1 MIIQLRFE
9 IYDVDDENDLENL
22 KSQEIIGI
30 VEIPFN
36 DLVLSAGEILP
47 KDIQPHLVTNKKS
60 KKNLGKINIKATES
74 DICQSRIK
82 FSLVVEEMQT
92 RNNIMIT
99 LKGSSNNKEYFWL
112 HDTPKKKNTSKGCS
126 FPEFSINSNKIA
138 DESSNIKFEFYEIKK
153 NLPKLLGELEI
164 SLISLYNNNGT
175 KISIFRNT
183 FVVGKLRAT
192 LRKDDNN
199 NFLNYIYDGYSLK
212 VIVAIDYCAKPRM
225 TGFGDGQG
233 DLSSNKTVIAYKQAL
248 LEVGELL
255 KCYDDDPRTV
265 VLGFG
270 AKLEPYYNVVSHCFA
285 LNGDYFN
292 PEQENLAKIPD
303 SIINTLSSV
312 QLHGPKII
320 SEVIKYSMDIASFF
334 KEKYPK

>member
-1 MIIQLRFE
+1 M
-9 IYDVDDENDLENL
+9 YDVDDENDLDNL
-22 KSQEIIGI
+22 RNQELIGL
-30 VEIPFN
+30 VEIQFN
-36 DLVLSAGEILP
+36 ELVLSAGEIVL
-47 KDIQPHLVTNKKS
+47 KDIQPQNATNKRS
-60 KKNLGKINIKATES
+60 RKNLGKLNIKAVES

-82 FSLVVEEMQT
+82 FTLAVEEMQT

-112 HDTPKKKNTSKGCS
+112 YDTPKKKNTSKGCV
-126 FPEFSINSNKIA
+126 FPEFSINSNKIG
-138 DESSNIKFEFYEIKK
+138 DESSSIKFEFYEIKK
-153 NLPKLLGELEI
+153 NIPKLLGELEI
-164 SLISLYNNNGT
+164 SLISLYNNNNG

-212 VIVAIDYCAKPRM
+212 LIVAIDYCAKPKT
-225 TGFGDGQG
+225 TGLRDGDG
-233 DLSSNKTVIAYKQAL
+233 DLSSNKTIIAYKQAL

-265 VLGFG
+265 ALGFG
-270 AKLEPYYNVVSHCFA
+270 AKLEPYFNVVSHCFA
-285 LNGDYFN
+285 LNGDYFK
-292 PEQENLAKIPD
+292 PEQPELQILPD
-303 SIINTLSSV
+303 SMIDALGAV

-320 SEVIKYSMDIASFF
+320 SEVIKYSMDIAAFF

>member
-1 MIIQLRFE
+1 MKLRFE
-9 IYDVDDENDLENL
+9 VFDVDDENDAENL
-22 KSQEIIGI
+22 DKQEIIGQ
-30 VEIPFN
+30 VEITFSE
-36 DLVLSAGEILP
+36 LVLSAGEIVP
-47 KDIQPHLVTNKKS
+47 KDIQPKTKSNKKS
-60 KKNLGKINIKATES
+60 KKNLGKLNIKATES

-82 FSLVVEEMQT
+82 FTLAVEEMQT

-112 HDTPKKKNTSKGCS
+112 HDTPKKKNTSKGCV

-138 DESSNIKFEFYEIKK
+138 DESSNIKFEFYELKK
-153 NLPKLLGELEI
+153 NIPKLLGELEI
-164 SLISLYNNNGT
+164 SLISLYNNNNS
-175 KISIFRNT
+175 KINIFRNA
-183 FVVGKLRAT
+183 FIVGKLRAT

-212 VIVAIDYCAKPRM
+212 LIVAVDFCAKPRA

-233 DLSSNKTVIAYKQAL
+233 DLSSNKTVIDYKKAL
-248 LEVGELL
+248 LEVADLL

-265 VLGFG
+265 ALGFG
-270 AKLEPYYNVVSHCFA
+270 AKLKPYYNVVSHCFS
-285 LNGDYFN
+285 LNGDYFK
-292 PEQENLAKIPD
+292 PEQAELSTIAD
-303 SIINTLSSV
+303 SILSSLDEV
-312 QLHGPKII
+312 ELHGPKII